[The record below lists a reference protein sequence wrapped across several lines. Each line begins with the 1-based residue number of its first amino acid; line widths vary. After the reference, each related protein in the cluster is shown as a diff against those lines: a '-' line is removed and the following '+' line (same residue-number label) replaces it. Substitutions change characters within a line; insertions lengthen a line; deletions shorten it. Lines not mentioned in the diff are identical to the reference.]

1 MAAISM
7 ILARLKREPLDDL
20 PLVQHFEQLL
30 KSSGLVWRERLLGP
44 LVTLRL
50 FMIQILSGNCAI
62 AALRQLSGMDFAP
75 SSYSAARDRLP
86 LQLLQSLLRWMSE
99 QAQQRFVKTTGPK
112 LQGPRVLIADGST
125 FSTKDTPQLRERF
138 QLARGTREGVG
149 YPMGKLMGLLDAAT
163 GMFVSLLAL
172 PLFQHDSRSVIS
184 LHPMLQKGDILLGDR
199 AFCSFAHLVL
209 LNARGVFACVRLHQ
223 RRKDKLPG
231 MQRWKKQ
238 ANVPA
243 WMTAAQHA
251 LMPAFIDVRLVRYAV
266 EQKGCRTW
274 HVLVITTLLD
284 KKQWPDKRIAELY
297 GARWQIETCFDHL
310 KTTMNMNQLK
320 CETVEGVMKEL
331 AIFFAVYNL
340 VRLAMLIAAQRQK
353 VDVARIS
360 FVDALRFLQ
369 AQILGLPGVSR
380 LITNPDRRGRHQLRV
395 IRGRLKEYDLLT
407 KSRRETERQI
417 AENQMKNA

>member
-20 PLVQHFEQLL
+20 HIVSHFEQLL
-30 KSSGLVWRERLLGP
+30 NDSGLVWRDRLLGP

-62 AALRQLSGMDFAP
+62 AALRQLSGINFAP
-75 SSYSAARDRLP
+75 SSYCEARARLP
-86 LQLLQSLLRWMSE
+86 LQLLQSLLHWMNE
-99 QAQQRFVKTTGPK
+99 QAQLKFAGTASAKM
-112 LQGPRVLIADGST
+112 LGPRVLIADGST
-125 FSTKDTPQLRERF
+125 YSMKGTPELREHF
-138 QLARGTREGVG
+138 QLAPGTREGVG

-172 PLFQHDSRSVIS
+172 PLFQHDLRSVIC
-184 LHPMLQKGDILLGDR
+184 LHPMLQAGDILPGDR

-209 LNARGVFACVRLHQ
+209 LQARGVFACVRLHQ
-223 RRKDKLPG
+223 CRKDKSPG
-231 MQRWKKQ
+231 SQRWKKQ
-238 ANVPA
+238 SNVPA

-266 EQKGCRTW
+266 EQKGCRTR
-274 HVLVITTLLD
+274 HVLIITTLLD
-284 KKQWPDKRIAELY
+284 KKLWPDDRIAQLY

-310 KTTMNMNQLK
+310 KTTMKMNQLK
-320 CETVEGVMKEL
+320 CETVDGVMKEL

-369 AQILGLPGVSR
+369 AQILGLPGVTR
-380 LITNPDRRGRHQLRV
+380 LIINPDRRGRHQLRV

-407 KSRRETERQI
+407 KSRRETERKT
-417 AENQMKNA
+417 AEKQAANA

>member
-1 MAAISM
+1 MAAIASV
-7 ILARLKREPLDDL
+7 LARLTREPLDDL
-20 PLVQHFEQLL
+20 PLIEHFEQQLA
-30 KSSGLVWRERLLGP
+30 KSGLVWRDRLLTP

-75 SSYSAARDRLP
+75 SSYSAARARLP
-86 LQLLQSLLRWMSE
+86 LQLLQSLLQWMAE
-99 QAQQRFVKTTGPK
+99 QAQLKFVKTTAPRM
-112 LQGPRVLIADGST
+112 LGPRVLIADGST
-125 FSTKDTPQLRERF
+125 YSMQDTPELRERF
-138 QLARGTREGVG
+138 QLARGTKEGVG

-172 PLFQHDSRSVIS
+172 PLFQHDMRSVIY
-184 LHPMLQKGDILLGDR
+184 LHPMLQTGDILLGDR

-209 LNARGVFACVRLHQ
+209 LQARGVFACVRLHQ
-223 RRKDKLPG
+223 CRKDKSPG

-238 ANVPA
+238 SNVPA

-251 LMPAFIDVRLVRYAV
+251 LMPALIDVRLVRYAV
-266 EQKGCRTW
+266 EQKGYRTK

-310 KTTMNMNQLK
+310 KTTMKMNQLK
-320 CETVEGVMKEL
+320 CKTVEGVMKEL

-340 VRLAMLIAAQRQK
+340 VRLAMLIAAQSQK

-369 AQILGLPGVSR
+369 AQILGLPGVAR
-380 LITNPDRRGRHQLRV
+380 LIINPDRRGRHQLRV

-407 KSRRETERQI
+407 KPRRQTERKI
-417 AENQMKNA
+417 AEKQTKNA